1 MDPGIVNFVMA
12 ELGYG
17 ACVRSNIKVENFRH
31 QQVGDIAISI
41 YLDIYTNIS
50 NYLHTRWVVSATPWT
65 WRQDTRR
72 SAAQLPWSP
81 ATPR

>member
-17 ACVRSNIKVENFRH
+17 ACVRNTIKVVNFRH

-41 YLDIYTNIS
+41 SI
-50 NYLHTRWVVSATPWT
+50 YLH
-65 WRQDTRR
+65 QYI
-72 SAAQLPWSP
+72 
-81 ATPR
+81 

>member
-31 QQVGDIAISI
+31 QQVGVIKW
-41 YLDIYTNIS
+41 L
-50 NYLHTRWVVSATPWT
+50 YLHIYRVS
-65 WRQDTRR
+65 QKKV
-72 SAAQLPWSP
+72 
-81 ATPR
+81 